1 MESSKEE
8 GPPSGIQSDPLM
20 LPGLSISLFHEH
32 REQFRIALHP
42 SDLAER
48 CISEKTLWEITMVHV
63 MNTITDEPSWEKRIF
78 DENCARE
85 WRQKF
90 LDVYNGLSPEM
101 MDWVIEEVK
110 FKAEIFLKKGM
121 VTALDGDVVKSDSAI
136 TEDIKLAL
144 QAAVEPL
151 EDIAEHDKDY
161 EPGSGGQI
169 VNLVDPSLFALSY
182 SRSQVLPDRV
192 IGLDDY
198 LSHSGRAKM
207 LEVKW
212 EERDS
217 FTVMNNGRTR
227 TKREFLDLF
236 SAYSLDYQWLPCE
249 IKFKDATEGCRI
261 ASYINNLRPDH
272 HRPLYDTLE
281 RIIASAI
288 PLWNMSLTPLRSER
302 LHRRNRIKFERIE
315 YLPNSE
321 SLREVLELGDQVD
334 FEDIYDRLWEREKS
348 RPVKPP
354 ETGPLSL
361 WLDRLRGEN
370 PIDLRTTFR
379 DRGLQVIVKMANI
392 ELTPETPTYIGT
404 PWHFEGLLVSLIAP
418 SSLFAICPM
427 TGCMICTKQEK
438 SHADRKS
445 QNEHICATAIYNYSC
460 ENVTAP
466 TISFRQR
473 LSLDWLHENYFDK
486 GFGLPWLPQVFGC
499 DEEEKQ
505 VVVLGEVSCPEGRLV
520 TFPNMFQTSLAS
532 VDLVDPRKPGHCK
545 SLVVH
550 LVDPY
555 VRIIST
561 ANVPPQR
568 ADWWDGFNIRRD
580 VLAQKGLPVE
590 LQDMVLDYLEPY
602 PLTIEEARELRLNL
616 QRERNR
622 IRREQTEKL
631 EKWRF

>member
-1 MESSKEE
+1 
-8 GPPSGIQSDPLM
+8 
-20 LPGLSISLFHEH
+20 
-32 REQFRIALHP
+32 
-42 SDLAER
+42 
-48 CISEKTLWEITMVHV
+48 MVHV
-63 MNTITDEPSWEKRIF
+63 MNSITDEPDWEKRIF

-90 LDVYNGLSPEM
+90 LDIYNGLSPEM
-101 MDWVIEEVK
+101 MDWVIQEVK
-110 FKAEIFLKKGM
+110 FKAERFFKKGM
-121 VTALDGDVVKSDSAI
+121 VTALDGDVVKSDITI

-151 EDIAEHDKDY
+151 ENIDENDKDY
-161 EPGSGGQI
+161 DPGSGGQV
-169 VNLVDPSLFALSY
+169 VNLVDPSLFALAY
-182 SRSQVLPDRV
+182 SR
-192 IGLDDY
+192 
-198 LSHSGRAKM
+198 RAKV

-212 EERDS
+212 EEHDPFS
-217 FTVMNNGRTR
+217 VINNGRTR

-236 SAYSLDYQWLPCE
+236 TAYSLDYQWLPCEFLDLFTAYSLDYQWLPCE
-249 IKFKDATEGCRI
+249 IKFGDTTEGCRI

-281 RIIASAI
+281 RIITSAI
-288 PLWNMSLTPLRSER
+288 PLWNVSLTPLRTER

-315 YLPNSE
+315 YLPSSD
-321 SLREVLELGDQVD
+321 SLREVLELGSLSD

-354 ETGPLSL
+354 DTGPLSL
-361 WLDRLRGEN
+361 WLDRLRSEN

-379 DRGLQVIVKMANI
+379 ARGLQVIVKLANI
-392 ELTPETPTYIGT
+392 ELAPEKPRYTGT
-404 PWHFEGLLVSLIAP
+404 PWHFQGLL
-418 SSLFAICPM
+418 
-427 TGCMICTKQEK
+427 
-438 SHADRKS
+438 
-445 QNEHICATAIYNYSC
+445 NEHICATAIYNYSC
-460 ENVTAP
+460 ENVSTP
-466 TISFRQR
+466 VISFRQR

-499 DEEEKQ
+499 NEEEKQ
-505 VVVLGEVSCPEGRLV
+505 IVDLGQVSCHEGRLV
-520 TFPNMFQTSLAS
+520 TFPNIFQTSLAS
-532 VDLVDPRKPGHCK
+532 VHLIDPGKPGHCK
-545 SLVVH
+545 SLVLH

-561 ANVPPQR
+561 ANVPPQQ

-616 QRERNR
+616 MRERDR

-631 EKWRF
+631 ETWRF

>member
-1 MESSKEE
+1 
-8 GPPSGIQSDPLM
+8 
-20 LPGLSISLFHEH
+20 
-32 REQFRIALHP
+32 
-42 SDLAER
+42 
-48 CISEKTLWEITMVHV
+48 MVHV
-63 MNTITDEPSWEKRIF
+63 MNSITDEPDWEKRIF

-110 FKAEIFLKKGM
+110 FKAETFFKKGM
-121 VTALDGDVVKSDSAI
+121 VTALDGDVVKSDIAI

-151 EDIAEHDKDY
+151 ENIDENDKDY
-161 EPGSGGQI
+161 EPGSGGQV
-169 VNLVDPSLFALSY
+169 VNLVDPSLFALAY
-182 SRSQVLPDRV
+182 CRSQILPDRT

-198 LSHSGRAKM
+198 LSHSGRANV

-212 EERDS
+212 EEHDPFS
-217 FTVMNNGRTR
+217 VINNGRTR

-236 SAYSLDYQWLPCE
+236 TAYSLDYQWLPCE
-249 IKFKDATEGCRI
+249 IKFRDTTKGCRI

-272 HRPLYDTLE
+272 HPPLYDALE
-281 RIIASAI
+281 QIITSAI
-288 PLWNMSLTPLRSER
+288 PLWNVSLTPLRTER

-315 YLPNSE
+315 YLPSSN
-321 SLREVLELGDQVD
+321 SLREVLELGSLSY

-354 ETGPLSL
+354 ETGRLNP
-361 WLDRLRGEN
+361 WLDRLRSEN
-370 PIDLRTTFR
+370 PIDLQTTFR
-379 DRGLQVIVKMANI
+379 ARGLQVIVQLANI
-392 ELTPETPTYIGT
+392 ELTPETPRYTGT
-404 PWHFEGLLVSLIAP
+404 PWHFQGL
-418 SSLFAICPM
+418 M
-427 TGCMICTKQEK
+427 
-438 SHADRKS
+438 
-445 QNEHICATAIYNYSC
+445 NEHFCATAIYNYSC
-460 ENVTAP
+460 ENITTP
-466 TISFRQR
+466 IISFRQR
-473 LSLDWLHENYFDK
+473 LSPDWLHENYFDK

-499 DEEEKQ
+499 NEEEKQ
-505 VVVLGEVSCPEGRLV
+505 IVDLGQISCREGRLV
-520 TFPNMFQTSLAS
+520 TFPNIFQTSLAP
-532 VDLVDPRKPGHCK
+532 VHLVDPGKPGYCK
-545 SLVVH
+545 SLVLH

-555 VRIIST
+555 VRIVST
-561 ANVPPQR
+561 ANAPPQQ

-616 QRERNR
+616 MRERDR

-631 EKWRF
+631 ETWRF